1 MWKRTL
7 ALVFVIAMSPALW
20 AQTKVKP
27 GFNLM
32 SLKQDVEIGRQSA
45 SEIERQLPMLRNATV
60 NRYVSK
66 VGKRLASV
74 IQGPDFPYQFKV
86 ANQATINAFA
96 LPGGFMYINRG
107 LIEAAEN
114 EAELAGVMAHEMA
127 HVALRH
133 GTNRVSKA
141 YLAQAGLGALGAV
154 LGGGSGI
161 GWQQIISS
169 AGGFG
174 LNALFL
180 KFSRKAETQSDV
192 VGTQMLHRAGY
203 NPMSMA
209 DFFETLRRESGKDPG
224 KMEQFF
230 SSHPAPK
237 NRAARVREEIQ
248 QLGKGRQR
256 SQVGGFDQVR
266 TVLRGLPKAP
276 SPKKQATSGTSAPPP
291 RDEGGQRPAQVKI
304 ERPSSRLRLFE
315 QRNGFF
321 RIRYPENWRP
331 LESRQGASVTLLPEG
346 GMLEGNRGE
355 QSIVYGL
362 IVNHFDPSQQD
373 AEKSARG
380 PFRGRDQLERASNDL
395 IQMLLEGNQYLG
407 QVRRSARDELIDGDR
422 ALSVTLRGRSPVT
435 GEKERVIVF
444 TRALPNDHLVY
455 MLFIAPD
462 RRYSELKKIITR
474 MLSSFSVN
482 DAALPG

>member
-7 ALVFVIAMSPALW
+7 ALVFIVAMSPALW

-32 SLKQDVEIGRQSA
+32 SLEQDVEIGRQSA
-45 SEIERQLPMLRNATV
+45 AEIERQLPMLRDATV

-86 ANQATINAFA
+86 ANQAAINAFA

-114 EAELAGVMAHEMA
+114 EAELAGVMAHEMG

-154 LGGGSGI
+154 LGGGGGI

-203 NPMSMA
+203 DPMSMA

-224 KMEQFF
+224 KLEQFF

-237 NRAARVREEIQ
+237 NRVARVREEIQ
-248 QLGKGRQR
+248 QLGRGRKKAP
-256 SQVGGFDQVR
+256 VGGFDEVQ
-266 TVLRGLPKAP
+266 TILRLLPKAP
-276 SPKKQATSGTSAPPP
+276 SPKRQASSAPPP
-291 RDEGGQRPAQVKI
+291 RDEDRRRPARVKI
-304 ERPSSRLRLFE
+304 DRPSSRLRLFE

-321 RIRYPENWRP
+321 RIRYPENWRA
-331 LESRQGASVTLLPEG
+331 LEPRQGANATLLPEG
-346 GMLEGNRGE
+346 GMLQGNRGV

-362 IVNHFDPSQQD
+362 IVNHFDPSQQG
-373 AEKSARG
+373 AEGSARG
-380 PFRGRDQLERASNDL
+380 PFRGRDHLERASNNL
-395 IQMLLEGNQYLG
+395 IQLLLEGNQYLR
-407 QVRRSARDELIDGDR
+407 QVRRSTHEEMIDGDR
-422 ALSVTLRGRSPVT
+422 ALSVALRGRSPVT
-435 GEKERVIVF
+435 GENERVTVF

-462 RRYSELKKIITR
+462 RRYSELKKIIVR

>member
-7 ALVFVIAMSPALW
+7 ALVLVVAISPALW

-32 SLKQDVEIGRQSA
+32 SLEQDVEIGRQSA
-45 SEIERQLPMLRNATV
+45 AEIERQLPMLRDATV
-60 NRYVSK
+60 NRFVSK
-66 VGKRLASV
+66 VGKRLAAV

-86 ANQATINAFA
+86 ANQAAINAFA

-141 YLAQAGLGALGAV
+141 YLAQAGLGAVGAV

-161 GWQQIISS
+161 GMQQIISA

-203 NPMSMA
+203 DPISMA

-237 NRAARVREEIQ
+237 NRAARVREEIEE
-248 QLGKGRQR
+248 LGRRRRKAPV
-256 SQVGGFDQVR
+256 SGFDEVQNI
-266 TVLRGLPKAP
+266 LRSLPKAP
-276 SPKKQATSGTSAPPP
+276 SPKKQAASGSSTPPP
-291 RDEGGQRPAQVKI
+291 RDEGGQRPAQVRI
-304 ERPSSRLRLFE
+304 DRPSNRLRLFE

-331 LESRQGASVTLLPEG
+331 LEPRQGESATLIPEG
-346 GMLEGNRGE
+346 GMLQGSRGG
-355 QSIVYGL
+355 QSVVYGL
-362 IVNHFDPSQQD
+362 IVNHFDPSQQG
-373 AEKSARG
+373 AEGSARG
-380 PFRGRDQLERASNDL
+380 PFRGRDDLERASNNL
-395 IQMLLEGNQYLG
+395 IQMLLDGNQYLS
-407 QVRRSARDELIDGDR
+407 QVRRSTQEELIDGDR
-422 ALSVTLRGRSPVT
+422 ALSVALRGRSPVT
-435 GEKERVIVF
+435 GENERVTVF
-444 TRALPNDHLVY
+444 TRALPNKHLVY

-462 RRYSELKKIITR
+462 RRYSELKNVILR

>member
-7 ALVFVIAMSPALW
+7 ALVLIVAMFPALW

-32 SLKQDVEIGRQSA
+32 SLEQDVEIGRQSA
-45 SEIERQLPMLRNATV
+45 AEIERQLPMLRDATV
-60 NRYVSK
+60 NRYVGK

-86 ANQATINAFA
+86 ANQAAINASA

-154 LGGGSGI
+154 LGGGGGI

-192 VGTQMLHRAGY
+192 VGTQMLHRVGY
-203 NPMSMA
+203 DPMSMA

-248 QLGKGRQR
+248 QLGRGRKKAP
-256 SQVGGFDQVR
+256 VGGFDEVQ
-266 TVLRGLPKAP
+266 TILRRLPKAP
-276 SPKKQATSGTSAPPP
+276 SPKKQASTTPPP
-291 RDEGGQRPAQVKI
+291 RDEDRRRPAQVKI
-304 ERPSSRLRLFE
+304 DRPSSRLRLFE

-321 RIRYPENWRP
+321 RIRYPDNWRP
-331 LESRQGASVTLLPEG
+331 LEPRQGASATLLPEG
-346 GMLEGNRGE
+346 GMLQGNRGE

-362 IVNHFDPSQQD
+362 IVNHFDPSQQG
-373 AEKSARG
+373 AEGSA
-380 PFRGRDQLERASNDL
+380 
-395 IQMLLEGNQYLG
+395 
-407 QVRRSARDELIDGDR
+407 
-422 ALSVTLRGRSPVT
+422 
-435 GEKERVIVF
+435 
-444 TRALPNDHLVY
+444 
-455 MLFIAPD
+455 
-462 RRYSELKKIITR
+462 
-474 MLSSFSVN
+474 
-482 DAALPG
+482 

>member
-7 ALVFVIAMSPALW
+7 VLVLIVAISPALW

-32 SLKQDVEIGRQSA
+32 SLEQDVEIGRQSA
-45 SEIERQLPMLRNATV
+45 AEIEKQLPMLRDATV

-66 VGKRLASV
+66 VGKRLAAV

-86 ANQATINAFA
+86 TNQAAINAFA

-114 EAELAGVMAHEMA
+114 EAELAGVMAHEMG

-154 LGGGSGI
+154 LGGGGGI

-203 NPMSMA
+203 NPISMA

-224 KMEQFF
+224 KMQQFF

-248 QLGKGRQR
+248 KLGKARQKAP
-256 SQVGGFDQVR
+256 VGGFDQVQ
-266 TVLRGLPKAP
+266 TILRRLPKAP
-276 SPKKQATSGTSAPPP
+276 SPKKQSASGPSDPPP
-291 RDEGGQRPAQVKI
+291 RDEDQRRPTQVRI
-304 ERPSSRLRLFE
+304 DRPSSRLQLFE
-315 QRNGFF
+315 QRNGLF
-321 RIRYPENWRP
+321 RIRYPENWRAFEP
-331 LESRQGASVTLLPEG
+331 RQGVSATLLPEG
-346 GMLEGNRGE
+346 GMLQGPRGE

-362 IVNHFDPSQQD
+362 IVNHFDPSQQGT
-373 AEKSARG
+373 EGSGRG
-380 PFRGRDQLERASNDL
+380 PFRGRDHLERASNDL

-407 QVRRSARDELIDGDR
+407 QVRRSTHEELIDGDR
-422 ALSVTLRGRSPVT
+422 ALSVALRGRSPIT
-435 GEKERVIVF
+435 GKNERVTVF

-462 RRYSELKKIITR
+462 RRYSELKDIIVR
-474 MLSSFSVN
+474 MLSSFSIN
-482 DAALPG
+482 DAAIPG

>member
-7 ALVFVIAMSPALW
+7 ALVLIVAISPVLW

-32 SLKQDVEIGRQSA
+32 SLEQDVEIGRQSA
-45 SEIERQLPMLRNATV
+45 SEIEAQLPMLRDATV
-60 NRYVSK
+60 NSYVSK
-66 VGKRLASV
+66 VGKRLATV
-74 IQGPDFPYQFKV
+74 IQAPDFPYQFKV
-86 ANQATINAFA
+86 TNQAAINAFA

-114 EAELAGVMAHEMA
+114 EAELAGVMAHEMG

-154 LGGGSGI
+154 LGGGGGI
-161 GWQQIISS
+161 GMQQIIAA

-203 NPMSMA
+203 DPMSMA

-248 QLGKGRQR
+248 QLGKGRKR
-256 SQVGGFDQVR
+256 APVGGFEEVQ
-266 TVLRGLPKAP
+266 TILRRLPKAP
-276 SPKKQATSGTSAPPP
+276 APKKQTSSATSAPPP
-291 RDEGGQRPAQVKI
+291 RDESGQRPAQVRI
-304 ERPSSRLRLFE
+304 ERPSSRLRLFG

-331 LESRQGASVTLLPEG
+331 LEARQGASVTLLPEG
-346 GMLEGNRGE
+346 GMLQGNRGE

-362 IVNHFDPSQQD
+362 IVNYFDPSQQSTEGSD
-373 AEKSARG
+373 RG
-380 PFRGRDQLERASNDL
+380 PFRGRDHLERATNNL
-395 IQMLLEGNQYLG
+395 IQLLLEGNQYLG
-407 QVRRSARDELIDGDR
+407 QVRRSAHDELIDGDQ

-435 GEKERVIVF
+435 RENERVTVF
-444 TRALPNDHLVY
+444 TRALPNDHLLY
-455 MLFIAPD
+455 MLFIAPGQ
-462 RRYSELKKIITR
+462 RYSELRKLIVR
-474 MLSSFSVN
+474 MLSSFSLN

>member
-1 MWKRTL
+1 MWKRSL
-7 ALVFVIAMSPALW
+7 ALVLIVAVSPALW
-20 AQTKVKP
+20 SQTKVKP

-32 SLKQDVEIGRQSA
+32 SLEQDVEIGRQSA
-45 SEIERQLPMLRNATV
+45 AEIEKELPMLRDATV

-66 VGKRLASV
+66 VGKRLAAV

-86 ANQATINAFA
+86 TNQAAINAFA

-141 YLAQAGLGALGAV
+141 YLAQAGLGAVGAV
-154 LGGGSGI
+154 LGGGGGI
-161 GWQQIISS
+161 GMQQIISA

-174 LNALFL
+174 LNALFM

-203 NPMSMA
+203 DPISMA

-248 QLGKGRQR
+248 QLGKRR
-256 SQVGGFDQVR
+256 RKAPVGGFDQVQ
-266 TVLRGLPKAP
+266 TILRRLPKAP
-276 SPKKQATSGTSAPPP
+276 APKKPATSGATAPPS

-304 ERPSSRLRLFE
+304 DRPSSRLRLFE
-315 QRNGFF
+315 QQNGFF

-331 LESRQGASVTLLPEG
+331 LESRQGTSTTLLPEG
-346 GMLEGNRGE
+346 GMLQGSRGE
-355 QSIVYGL
+355 QSVVYGL
-362 IVNHFDPSQQD
+362 IVNHFDPSQQG
-373 AEKSARG
+373 AEGSARG
-380 PFRGRDQLERASNDL
+380 PFRGRDPLEQASNNL
-395 IQMLLEGNQYLG
+395 IQLLLEGNQYLR
-407 QVRRSARDELIDGDR
+407 QVRRSTHEELIDGDR
-422 ALSVTLRGRSPVT
+422 ALSVALRGRSPVT
-435 GEKERVIVF
+435 GENERVTIF
-444 TRALPNDHLVY
+444 TRALPNEHLVY
-455 MLFIAPD
+455 MLFIAPE
-462 RRYSELKKIITR
+462 RRYSELKDIIVR